1 MEFDVS
7 TFILEIVNFLVLIWI
22 LQRLFYK
29 PLLAIIAQRR
39 QFIDNSLADAKKLRE
54 EAEELRDLYDNRQ
67 KVWEQDKQTAMAALH
82 QQLEGERM
90 KQMGKLR
97 VELEEERRKA
107 NVTLNRQQQE
117 HQQQV
122 EKQALLNG
130 SRFAGLLLQQ
140 AAGPE
145 LEERLFDMLLDHFT
159 VLPEA
164 CRLCLETLGHAES
177 VTIKVT
183 SVYTFSADQRQRLEQ
198 KFNALLD
205 MPIDFQYLQD
215 PALIAGVRLDIGD
228 WVLHANLKHELAG
241 FAEIAYVS
249 E

>member
-29 PLLAIIAQRR
+29 PLLTMIVQRR
-39 QFIDNSLADAKKLRE
+39 QFIDDSLTDAKKLRE
-54 EAEELRDLYDNRQ
+54 EAEELRDLYENRQ
-67 KVWEQDKQTAMAALH
+67 KVWEQDKQAAMAALH
-82 QQLEGERM
+82 QQLEGERT
-90 KQMGKLR
+90 KQMDKLR

-107 NVTLNRQQQE
+107 KVTLNRQQQE

-145 LEERLFDMLLDHFT
+145 LERRLFDMLLDHFT

-177 VTIKVT
+177 VAIKVT

-205 MPIDFQYLQD
+205 RPVDFQYFQD
-215 PALIAGVRLDIGD
+215 PALIGGVRLDIGD
-228 WVLHANLKHELAG
+228 WVLHTNLKHELAG
-241 FAEIAYVS
+241 FAEIAYES

>member
-29 PLLAIIAQRR
+29 PLLTMIAQRR
-39 QFIDNSLADAKKLRE
+39 QFIDDSLTDAKKLRE
-54 EAEELRDLYDNRQ
+54 EAEELRDLYENRQ
-67 KVWEQDKQTAMAALH
+67 KVWEQDKQAAMAALH
-82 QQLEGERM
+82 QQLEGERT
-90 KQMGKLR
+90 KQMDKLR

-145 LEERLFDMLLDHFT
+145 LEGRLFGMLLDHFT

-177 VTIKVT
+177 VAIKVT
-183 SVYTFSADQRQRLEQ
+183 SVYKFSADQRQRLEQ

-205 MPIDFQYLQD
+205 RPVDFQYFQD
-215 PALIAGVRLDIGD
+215 AALIAGVRLDIGD

-241 FAEIAYVS
+241 FAEIAYES

>member
-29 PLLAIIAQRR
+29 PLLTMIAQRR
-39 QFIDNSLADAKKLRE
+39 QFIDDSLTDAKKLRE
-54 EAEELRDLYDNRQ
+54 EAEELRDLYENRQ
-67 KVWEQDKQTAMAALH
+67 KVWEQDKQAAMAALH
-82 QQLEGERM
+82 QQLEGERT
-90 KQMGKLR
+90 KQMDKLR

-140 AAGPE
+140 AVGPE
-145 LEERLFDMLLDHFT
+145 LEGHLFDMLLDHFT

-164 CRLCLETLGHAES
+164 CRLCLEALGHAES
-177 VTIKVT
+177 VAIKVT

-205 MPIDFQYLQD
+205 RPVDFQYFQD
-215 PALIAGVRLDIGD
+215 AALIAGVRLDIGD

-241 FAEIAYVS
+241 FAEIAYES